1 MIRDFF
7 SWLRFVNSNNVVYN
21 VKMMRLMDLLPQ
33 WLLEWSRIYV
43 NPFLKIQ
50 IRVMLHA
57 LLRGALDVILLITFP
72 LTLSVSSQ
80 TIWNRRYQ
88 FTAVQ
93 QERIMEWADI
103 SRLIAYQEDI
113 PPVVPLV
120 LWYKES
126 GLKTEN
132 PLNCEGI
139 MGLYSDVQS
148 GELPCFPAGAS
159 TPWELAY
166 QLQLG
171 ARTFKEYCPA
181 VSYTTTDPQLLKQC
195 YLYYN
200 AGPRTQINPASS
212 GYVMNGYDNAHQN
225 MLHVDVQ
232 GREYQLQALG
242 AWPTHLAIQAQ
253 LMQRG
258 EPAPAKLVRAPL
270 MLAREVLAKIETKI
284 SAVKINELG
293 SARATTTCRV
303 PVVQACFV
311 APHQD
316 GEPGLRPL
324 TSPFLETPVQRSNI
338 ACDLLPG
345 VDFLPAKTSLILA
358 PLPGELTRYTDQYGH
373 LAIQIENE
381 EWTVWFTGLRAY
393 VARAG
398 KVTAGAVIAAVGGEG
413 SQTALTHYTIY
424 DKIRAGFVD
433 PLSFLP
439 VDSCP
444 TVQ

>member
-1 MIRDFF
+1 M
-7 SWLRFVNSNNVVYN
+7 
-21 VKMMRLMDLLPQ
+21 K
-33 WLLEWSRIYV
+33 
-43 NPFLKIQ
+43 PFLQTQIQ
-50 IRVMLHA
+50 VMSHA
-57 LLRGALDVILLITFP
+57 ILRGVRDTILIISLP
-72 LTLSVSSQ
+72 LTLSMSSQ
-80 TIWNRRYQ
+80 SVWNHRYQ
-88 FTAVQ
+88 FTATQ

-103 SRLIAYQEDI
+103 SRLIAYQEDV

-120 LWYKES
+120 LWYKEG
-126 GLKTEN
+126 GLRTEN

-148 GELPCFPAGAS
+148 GKLPCFPSGAITS
-159 TPWELAY
+159 WELVY

-171 ARTFKEYCPA
+171 ARTFKEYCPL
-181 VSYTTTDPQLLKQC
+181 VGYTTTDPQLLKQC
-195 YLYYN
+195 YLHYN
-200 AGPRTQINPASS
+200 AGPRTETNPDNS
-212 GYVMNGYDNAHQN
+212 GYVMNGYDSTHQN

-232 GREYQLQALG
+232 GREYQLQTLG

-270 MLAREVLAKIETKI
+270 MLAREVLAKTETKI

-293 SARATTTCRV
+293 SARATATCRA
-303 PVVQACFV
+303 PVVQECFV

-345 VDFLPAKTSLILA
+345 MDFLPAKTSLILA

-381 EWTVWFTGLRAY
+381 EWTVWLTGLRAY
-393 VARAG
+393 VAGEGRVA
-398 KVTAGAVIAAVGGEG
+398 AGAVIAAVGGEG
-413 SQTALTHYTIY
+413 SRTALTHYTIY

-439 VDSCP
+439 VGGCP
-444 TVQ
+444 AVQ